1 MEDPIFV
8 NTGRVNVIV
17 KSVEVRHYVNMERR
31 RGIVKIVKVQ
41 IYVSIINIKDG
52 VKNVMVEHYVK
63 HYLVHREKI
72 KILMDTVVLV
82 LLIYFR
88 KMKNQ

>member
-1 MEDPIFV
+1 MVIA
-8 NTGRVNVIV
+8 NVIV

-31 RGIVKIVKVQ
+31 REILEIVKVQ

-52 VKNVMVEHYVK
+52 VKNVVVEHYVK
-63 HYLVHREKI
+63 HYLVHRGKI

-82 LLIYFR
+82 LLIYFL